1 MLWLTVRVLHQPSS
15 KGTSPQPM
23 PSLQDPE
30 RASGQG
36 RHKLNSAG
44 CKWARGP
51 FRSSLPKYADREST
65 ALLCSS
71 VSIYNDVEKWLH
83 VTCTLHSSLSWYYD
97 IVDDVCVC
105 VKPFSIMQQRY
116 FGDIKKQIFTST
128 LGSCMFLSN
137 QFPSMLPFAN
147 TYDTHDPGVCLSLN
161 CTKIHMYCKCRQTSL
176 SLPLHD
182 KGTVHCGRPKCSEK

>member
-83 VTCTLHSSLSWYYD
+83 VTCTLHSSISWYYD

-105 VKPFSIMQQRY
+105 EALFNHATTILRRHKKTNFYVNTGIMYVSFESIPIDVTIR
-116 FGDIKKQIFTST
+116 KHVWHAWPRRLLES
-128 LGSCMFLSN
+128 
-137 QFPSMLPFAN
+137 
-147 TYDTHDPGVCLSLN
+147 
-161 CTKIHMYCKCRQTSL
+161 
-176 SLPLHD
+176 
-182 KGTVHCGRPKCSEK
+182 

>member
-1 MLWLTVRVLHQPSS
+1 MLTENLPHCCVVLSPYIMMS
-15 KGTSPQPM
+15 K
-23 PSLQDPE
+23 
-30 RASGQG
+30 
-36 RHKLNSAG
+36 NG
-44 CKWARGP
+44 CM
-51 FRSSLPKYADREST
+51 
-65 ALLCSS
+65 LLAHYIL
-71 VSIYNDVEKWLH
+71 VYH
-83 VTCTLHSSLSWYYD
+83 D
-97 IVDDVCVC
+97 IMILWMMCVC